1 MNSSRISVGQQFI
14 PYVDSALARVG
25 YILPGVEI
33 NFDDVGNKIEVENI
47 GKYAIEEVIKEINYA
62 LYREKIYHETLPLR
76 SKILG
81 D

>member
-1 MNSSRISVGQQFI
+1 MSFSTISVDGPF
-14 PYVDSALARVG
+14 VDFVETTIVRVH
-25 YILPGVEI
+25 YLLPGIQLEYNSDTREI
-33 NFDDVGNKIEVENI
+33 EILERGGHELENV
-47 GKYAIEEVIKEINYA
+47 AKEINYA